1 MSVRLIHIY
10 KSRLGM
16 DADTYR
22 AMLQD
27 RFGVESS
34 LALQPEQAAQLA
46 QDIYALIPEAGRAKL
61 ARPSARVAP
70 GGSRLRFAELEGRTD
85 DYATPKQLRML
96 EAAWVQRSRAP
107 SIQAKREALV
117 AFLRHKFDLGGM
129 AWIQRD
135 QVGRILRSITSVR
148 ADAAPRRRKT
158 STTQQPTINGV

>member
-16 DADTYR
+16 DTDTYR

-34 LALQPEQAAQLA
+34 VALQPEQAAQLA
-46 QDIYALIPEAGRAKL
+46 QDLYDLIPAPGRVKL
-61 ARPSARVAP
+61 ARPNSRVAA
-70 GGSRLRFAELEGRTD
+70 GGSVLRFAELEGRSD
-85 DYATPKQLRML
+85 DFATPKQLRML

-107 SIQAKREALV
+107 KISDKREALLV
-117 AFLRHKFDLGGM
+117 FLRRKFGLGGM
-129 AWIQRD
+129 EWIQRD

-148 ADAAPRRRKT
+148 ADATPRRRKT
-158 STTQQPTINGV
+158 KTTQQPTINGV